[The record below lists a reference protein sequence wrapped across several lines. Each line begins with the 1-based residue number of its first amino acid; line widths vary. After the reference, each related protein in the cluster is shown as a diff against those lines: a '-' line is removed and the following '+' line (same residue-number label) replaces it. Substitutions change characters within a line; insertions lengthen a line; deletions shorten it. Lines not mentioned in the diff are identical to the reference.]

1 MLIPCVRRFARSV
14 TVGALFAA
22 LLSANGHA
30 VGAASPRSELGDA
43 ESRRIKLEQERR
55 DADARRRGLLSQERS
70 VLSVIENLDRRIDTA
85 RKEITKL
92 DAEIGELNRSIGVL
106 EGEIAVLTEKL
117 DARRRLVA
125 NRLRANYK
133 ITYNNSN
140 GFFPLAARAD
150 NLSDMLVRLEYVKK
164 IRLYDDR
171 VIAQFVT
178 DNDRLASQKRDLE
191 SQQAKRLTQQT
202 ELDRQ
207 QKTLAREQ
215 KERKATLETVRRDR
229 ALQERTV
236 REMDASIRQ
245 LNALIRQLEARIAA
259 EEAASRRSGS
269 AAPRSN
275 VAEAPRPEFL
285 GSTGEVSLAIQTFG
299 KIDWPVEGKIV
310 SNASDA
316 LEGITIRASEGT
328 SVKAAL
334 DGTVEYAQWF
344 NGLGFGKLLV
354 VNHGNG
360 YRSFYAHLSDFS
372 VKEGQRIRKGQ
383 VVGTVG
389 TTGSLIGS
397 ALYFEMRRQFNVLD
411 FRRIAR

>member
-1 MLIPCVRRFARSV
+1 MMRFARS
-14 TVGALFAA
+14 TAVGALFAV
-22 LLSANGHA
+22 LLSVNGHA
-30 VGAASPRSELGDA
+30 ATSSRSELGDA
-43 ESRRIKLEQERR
+43 ESRRAKLEQQRR
-55 DADARRRGLLSQERS
+55 DADAKRRGLLSQERS
-70 VLSVIENLDRRIDTA
+70 VLAVIEDLDRRIDTA
-85 RKEITKL
+85 KKAITKL
-92 DAEIGELNRSIGVL
+92 DAEIAEINRSIAVLEETIGVL
-106 EGEIAVLTEKL
+106 TDKL
-117 DARRRLVA
+117 NARRQLVA

-133 ITYNNSN
+133 ITYNNAN
-140 GFFPLAARAD
+140 GFFALASRAD
-150 NLSDMLVRLEYVKK
+150 NLSDMLVRLEYVKR

-171 VIAQFVT
+171 VIAQFVA
-178 DNDRLASQKRDLE
+178 DNDRLTSQKSELE

-215 KERKATLETVRRDR
+215 NERKATLESIRRDR
-229 ALQERTV
+229 SLQERTV
-236 REMDASIRQ
+236 REVDASIRQ

-259 EEAASRRSGS
+259 EEAAARGSRTTAPS
-269 AAPRSN
+269 AS

-316 LEGITIRASEGT
+316 LEGITIRASEGAP
-328 SVKAAL
+328 VKAVL

-372 VKEGQRIRKGQ
+372 VKEGQRVRKGQ
-383 VVGTVG
+383 IVGTVG
-389 TTGSLIGS
+389 NTGSLIGN